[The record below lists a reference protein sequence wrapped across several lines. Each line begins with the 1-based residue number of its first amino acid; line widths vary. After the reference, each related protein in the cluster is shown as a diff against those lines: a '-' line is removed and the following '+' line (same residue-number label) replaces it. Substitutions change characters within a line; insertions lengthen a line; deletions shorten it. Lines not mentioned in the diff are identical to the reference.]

1 MDENV
6 VSLPIVGYNGEY
18 EKEKNIVLRIL
29 CAMLFVLLS
38 GIIMLS
44 IYTLSNEDGFDSSV
58 RSESVTE
65 SLKQEVKDRLENTP
79 EGVALSERI
88 KGIVIRF
95 SPYGS
100 DWNAN
105 VRKLAHFSIYFAL
118 ASMIYI
124 TLAILGCKKLSR
136 IFLTVLACGV
146 FAVFDEL
153 HQGDVMGRTMS
164 KRDVLIDMLGACTA
178 IGGLTV
184 ISIVLFVDFMGW
196 KRNL

>member
-1 MDENV
+1 MDEML
-6 VSLPIVGYNGEY
+6 SACPLSAIMASM
-18 EKEKNIVLRIL
+18 KKKKNIVLRIL

-44 IYTLSNEDGFDSSV
+44 IYTLSSV

-184 ISIVLFVDFMGW
+184 ISIVYSLISWVGKGIFES
-196 KRNL
+196 

>member
-1 MDENV
+1 M
-6 VSLPIVGYNGEY
+6 
-18 EKEKNIVLRIL
+18 KKKKNIVLRIL

-124 TLAILGCKKLSR
+124 TLAILGRKKLSR
-136 IFLTVLACGV
+136 IFLTVLTRGV
-146 FAVFDEL
+146 FAVLGEL
-153 HQGDVMGRTMS
+153 HH
-164 KRDVLIDMLGACTA
+164 A
-178 IGGLTV
+178 
-184 ISIVLFVDFMGW
+184 
-196 KRNL
+196 

>member
-1 MDENV
+1 M
-6 VSLPIVGYNGEY
+6 PIVGYNGEY
-18 EKEKNIVLRIL
+18 EKEKKYRVADSLRHVV
-29 CAMLFVLLS
+29 CAAVWNHYAFDLY
-38 GIIMLS
+38 IIQR
-44 IYTLSNEDGFDSSV
+44 FDSSV

-184 ISIVLFVDFMGW
+184 ISIVYSLISWVGKGIFES
-196 KRNL
+196 